1 MFAYHMRPRK
11 GGISGNNIIIVDND
25 NVKWFQSYDKIVAK
39 YSPLMKEFKVISGD
53 LTRTTTNYLCTF
65 INICNHQLVCNIDD
79 ISRLENVEFVERL

>member
-39 YSPLMKEFKVISGD
+39 YSPLMKEFEIIDGE
-53 LTRTTTNYLCTF
+53 LTKTTTNYLCSF
-65 INICNHQLVCNIDD
+65 IKMCSRQIVSNIDD
-79 ISRLENVEFVERL
+79 IVLLENVEFVDSL